1 MKLRHISSSLFLFA
15 LTPLAFANSTYV
27 GVFGGYGSSNHINV
41 SQYGT
46 AFFTEAEGGPLEVH
60 AFGDLNS
67 QNAAFYGLQLGYQAQ
82 EIPLHSQWTLV
93 PGVELEGY
101 TLNKRQFEGNL
112 TNNIGRLPEHD
123 FAVTYPLRST
133 VFLGNAVFSFN
144 HPCVFVHPYLIF
156 GIGSAIVRASGAEAA
171 QINPPEAGINHY
183 NSHPSDSNSAFAG
196 QFKLGLSYDINDC
209 LSIFADYRW
218 LYLAST
224 ELLFGPTDYLNHVP
238 TSSWQVKLDAQRY
251 NLGNVGVR
259 FNW

>member
-1 MKLRHISSSLFLFA
+1 MKLRQFSSTLFLCA

-27 GVFGGYGSSNHINV
+27 GVFGGYGSSNHITL

-46 AFFTEAEGGPLEVH
+46 AFFIEAQGGPLAVH

-67 QNAAFYGLQLGYQAQ
+67 QTAAFYGLQLGYQAQ
-82 EIPLHSQWTLV
+82 QIPLHSQWTLV

-101 TLNKRQFEGNL
+101 AIAKRSFNGTLN
-112 TNNIGRLPEHD
+112 NNTSRLEEHD
-123 FAVTYPLRST
+123 FAVNYPLRST
-133 VFLGNAVFSFN
+133 VFLGNALFSFN
-144 HPCVFVHPYLIF
+144 HPCVFVHPYVGF
-156 GIGSAIVRASGAEAA
+156 GIGSAIVRVSGADAA
-171 QINPPEAGINHY
+171 QVNPPEAGINHY
-183 NSHPSDSNSAFAG
+183 NSHPSDTNSAFAG
-196 QFKLGLSYDINDC
+196 QFKLGLSYDINDY

-224 ELLFGPTDYLNHVP
+224 ELLFGSTDYPDHTP

-251 NLGNVGVR
+251 NLGNVGIK